1 VSDQN
6 RQISS
11 VLSGLKA
18 VADLGPLGTAKRP
31 FSEISAEV
39 LDCVLQAVDAK
50 TGALF
55 FFVESPPRL
64 QCCASAGI
72 RSLPAET
79 TLRLP
84 AEQGSAW
91 MDLEHVHPSNP
102 EENRNFF
109 PEQSLDLREMVRCI
123 LPLRVAESLVGAICI
138 GGRGGSGIY
147 NGEDLKTL
155 DLLSHHLALIVQN
168 HSLRESL
175 RIQVSDN
182 LRLLSSLNRA
192 YDDAL
197 DAFAH
202 TIDAVELNM
211 SGHSTRV
218 GRYSAAIATTL
229 GMSESEVT
237 GMRAAGQL
245 HDIGKVTIDK
255 TLSSK
260 PGALRPEE
268 FQMIADHT
276 VMGHKIISSVRLPWQ
291 EIPGV
296 VRWHHERCDGS
307 GYPDKLQAPEVPLS
321 ARIVGVA
328 DTFDAMLNARSY
340 RRAYTVSQAAQEL
353 VRLSPQKLDPDVVLA
368 LLSQLR
374 EQQKDSQEGPG
385 GYAMLQIAPNE
396 IDQLSGNLLHKL
408 TGGRVYFA

>member
-1 VSDQN
+1 M
-6 RQISS
+6 
-11 VLSGLKA
+11 
-18 VADLGPLGTAKRP
+18 ADLGPIGTAKRP

-39 LDCVLQAVDAK
+39 LNCVMQAVDAK
-50 TGALF
+50 AGALF
-55 FFVESPPRL
+55 FFVEAPPRL
-64 QCCASAGI
+64 QCCSAVGL
-72 RSLPAET
+72 RSVAADA

-84 AEQGSAW
+84 AEQGAAW
-91 MDLEHVHPSNP
+91 LDLQHVRTSNP
-102 EENRNFF
+102 EENRDYF
-109 PEQSLDLREMVRCI
+109 PDQSLDLREMVRCI
-123 LPLRVAESLVGAICI
+123 LPLRVAETLVGAICI
-138 GGRGGSGIY
+138 SGRGGSGNY
-147 NGEDLKTL
+147 TGEDLKTL

-168 HSLRESL
+168 NSLRESL
-175 RIQVSDN
+175 RIQVADN
-182 LRLLSSLNRA
+182 LRLLTSLNRA

-197 DAFAH
+197 DAFAT

-229 GMSESEVT
+229 GMSDSEVV

-268 FQMIADHT
+268 FQLIADHT
-276 VMGHKIISSVRLPWQ
+276 TMGHKIISSVRLPWQ

-307 GYPDKLQAPEVPLS
+307 GYPDKLQSAEVPLS

-374 EQQKDSQEGPG
+374 DQQKDSQEMSG
-385 GYAMLQIAPNE
+385 GYSALQIAANE
-396 IDQLSGNLLHKL
+396 IDQLSGSLLHKL